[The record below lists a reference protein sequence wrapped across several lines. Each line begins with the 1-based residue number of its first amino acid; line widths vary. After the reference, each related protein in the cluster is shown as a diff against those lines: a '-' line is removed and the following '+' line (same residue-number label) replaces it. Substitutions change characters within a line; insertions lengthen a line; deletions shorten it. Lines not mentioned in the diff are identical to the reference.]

1 MLEIQ
6 KSAFS
11 SNNLCIN
18 DEAAALGREY
28 AAANLRQDMRAP
40 AAFIDAYK
48 SYSGSKIAIHDY
60 FEKKRFGL
68 RLNAIKRGYLVDS
81 AVTSQVLRTIT
92 GDYCLVSLKPFSFA
106 GQHPTNASVDR
117 LINEGT
123 YAVANL
129 AMFTQR
135 VNRAKGTLTFEEI
148 INIAQAGESVG
159 GLDAQEWL
167 RLASLMYG
175 AWDAY
180 NGANDP
186 YLIPLATYPGK
197 LMFTSE
203 SQLVQLLLLR
213 ACLEDNWPDG
223 LSIWCEVSHD
233 AGESPEQFVEFMG
246 RLRQEVQAAEYP
258 PTAWLAP
265 GIFEAFAAWYVPS
278 RLAINRMLAKYHSKY
293 QKGVSVPGLI
303 ERWSKPSSQQI

>member
-11 SNNLCIN
+11 SNNLCVN

-48 SYSGSKIAIHDY
+48 SYSGPKQAIHDY
-60 FEKKRFGL
+60 FEKKRLGL
-68 RLNAIKRGYLVDS
+68 RLNAIKRGYLVDK

-92 GDYCLVSLKPFSFA
+92 GDYCLVSLRPFSFA

-117 LINEGT
+117 LINDGT

-129 AMFTQR
+129 AMFAQR

-148 INIAQAGESVG
+148 INIAQKEESAG

-213 ACLEDNWPDG
+213 ACLEDNWPGG

-246 RLRQEVQAAEYP
+246 RLRQEVLAAEYP
-258 PTAWLAP
+258 PSAWLAP
-265 GIFEAFAAWYVPS
+265 GIFKEFATWYVPS
-278 RLAINRMLAKYHSKY
+278 RPAINRMLAKYHSKY
-293 QKGVSVPGLI
+293 QKGVSVPDLI